1 VVSRL
6 VRGRWC
12 HEAQFVLD
20 GRAPLRHLVGTESV
34 VAIDLGPSLLHV
46 VYDSE
51 SRHIEIAPSVENVDQ
66 KLRRLKRK
74 LDRQHREASPE
85 CFDEEGRHIKGT
97 CYWRNR
103 SKKAKETEARIA
115 ECYRLMAARRDSDHG
130 QVANEL
136 VAISPNFRMEDHGVI
151 LPDGTQQLDLD
162 ATRRELFGEPDLA
175 SDKREQEGVP
185 ALIPLLRQDLGARPE
200 ETPSEKEKQRVR
212 RYRPPGRRSLVRIRR
227 RFEAKAKKRSDR
239 AARPEDGAIQV
250 VYESSPTAKAA

>member
-1 VVSRL
+1 M
-6 VRGRWC
+6 
-12 HEAQFVLD
+12 
-20 GRAPLRHLVGTESV
+20 

-85 CFDEEGRHIKGT
+85 CFD
-97 CYWRNR
+97 
-103 SKKAKETEARIA
+103 
-115 ECYRLMAARRDSDHG
+115 
-130 QVANEL
+130 EL

-250 VYESSPTAKAA
+250 VYESSPTAKAAGPTQIK